1 MSNMV
6 FAIVSFAISFGP
18 LFILDLP
25 LVSLEEIQE
34 NKFYLNCKKEISV
47 WALEVPLSD

>member
-1 MSNMV
+1 MMSKIV
-6 FAIVSFAISFGP
+6 FAIVSIAFSFGP
-18 LFILDLP
+18 LFNLDFP

-47 WALEVPLSD
+47 